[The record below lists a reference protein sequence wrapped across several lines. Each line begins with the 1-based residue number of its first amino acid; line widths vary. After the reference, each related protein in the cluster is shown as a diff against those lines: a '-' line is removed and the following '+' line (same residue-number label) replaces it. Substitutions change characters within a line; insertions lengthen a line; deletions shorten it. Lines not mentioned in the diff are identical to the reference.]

1 MSGVMHSLAGIMDHK
16 ADCAQSVACLL
27 TIHAAV

>member
-1 MSGVMHSLAGIMDHK
+1 MSGVMHSLAGIMDRK
-16 ADCAQSVACLL
+16 ADCVQSVACLF